1 MKAQIFST
9 AAVLTVFCGTLPAA
23 DPRLLNLVM
32 PDAKILAGVNVAQA
46 RTSPFGQYI
55 LSQIQNQA
63 AGFDQLAALTG
74 FDPRRDVSELLA
86 ASNSNPHGSG
96 ALVLATGTFNPAV
109 ITAFAMLRK
118 GVTENYQGVTIV
130 EDPKQTFGIA
140 FLGGS
145 LAAAGD
151 LANVKAAIDRQASP
165 SVLPAAVAV
174 QINQLSGA
182 NDAWVLTTV
191 PPSTLKPPSGGP
203 ALPGLGGNSAGSVL
217 NNIQQAGAGVKF
229 GANVTFTAQ
238 AQADTAQNA
247 TAIAGVLQLLAN
259 LAQLQAQQNPQAAAL
274 AKSLLVT
281 ANGVTVNISASVPAD
296 QFQQLLQPNGKAVQP
311 HIQRRK

>member
-63 AGFDQLAALTG
+63 TGFDQLTALTG

-109 ITAFAMLRK
+109 ITAFAIRR
-118 GVTENYQGVTIV
+118 E
-130 EDPKQTFGIA
+130 
-140 FLGGS
+140 
-145 LAAAGD
+145 
-151 LANVKAAIDRQASP
+151 
-165 SVLPAAVAV
+165 
-174 QINQLSGA
+174 
-182 NDAWVLTTV
+182 
-191 PPSTLKPPSGGP
+191 SGG
-203 ALPGLGGNSAGSVL
+203 GGRSC
-217 NNIQQAGAGVKF
+217 
-229 GANVTFTAQ
+229 
-238 AQADTAQNA
+238 
-247 TAIAGVLQLLAN
+247 
-259 LAQLQAQQNPQAAAL
+259 
-274 AKSLLVT
+274 
-281 ANGVTVNISASVPAD
+281 
-296 QFQQLLQPNGKAVQP
+296 
-311 HIQRRK
+311 QRQGRH